1 MTKPAAKS
9 KPRKSQPRKSRS
21 AVSAAAAA
29 KELNRRREW
38 RFDLPL
44 RATVE
49 GRLPQGK
56 AFREQ
61 ATLENISSTGAY
73 FCLDSGVIV
82 GSKLH
87 LVIEIP
93 PKATEGKKVKLRVG
107 GLTIRLE
114 KPNKKTKKQ
123 GVAVR
128 FDKDFEFEAKP

>member
-9 KPRKSQPRKSRS
+9 KPRKTKP
-21 AVSAAAAA
+21 AVSAAGTA

-56 AFREQ
+56 TFREQ

-114 KPNKKTKKQ
+114 KPNKKAKKQ